1 MIELRQL
8 LFNARISQAE
18 LLKAA
23 NKRAR
28 KKVHQSRIS
37 LIMNGYKEPTEYEK
51 NRIRL
56 ALIDLG
62 FSDAKILKVK
72 ELVSKARAA

>member
-8 LFNARISQAE
+8 LFNARISQAN
-18 LLKAA
+18 LLQAA
-23 NKRAR
+23 NYRAR

-37 LIMNGYKEPTEYEK
+37 LIMNGYKKPTEYEK

-56 ALIDLG
+56 ALMDLG
-62 FSDAKILKVK
+62 FTDEKILKVK
-72 ELVSKARAA
+72 ELVAKTRAA